1 MFCLNGNAFADT
13 ASLNLIGSYAL
24 VAVLGI
30 VFCMPVAGFVRK
42 KIPENSKAQLAAEIC
57 TRVICLV
64 LLAISCSFAVSSS
77 YNPFIYFNF

>member
-1 MFCLNGNAFADT
+1 
-13 ASLNLIGSYAL
+13 
-24 VAVLGI
+24 
-30 VFCMPVAGFVRK
+30 MPVAGFVRK
-42 KIPENSKAQLAAEIC
+42 KIPENPKAQLAAEIC